1 MPADRLKTFCMAAAS
16 RCLLSLAAGKGS
28 DGAPISLAAKNCAA
42 APVAGCAMAARKAV
56 AMQVG
61 LQIGANERMNR
72 NKMTGS
78 GLGKQVTALHNTA
91 SVACM

>member
-1 MPADRLKTFCMAAAS
+1 
-16 RCLLSLAAGKGS
+16 
-28 DGAPISLAAKNCAA
+28 
-42 APVAGCAMAARKAV
+42 
-56 AMQVG
+56 MQVG
-61 LQIGANERMNR
+61 LQMGANERMNR